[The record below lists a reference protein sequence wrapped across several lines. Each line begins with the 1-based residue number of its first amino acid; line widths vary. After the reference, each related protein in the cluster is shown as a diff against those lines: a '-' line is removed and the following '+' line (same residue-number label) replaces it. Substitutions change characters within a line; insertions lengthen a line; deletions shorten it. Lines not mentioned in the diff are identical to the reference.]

1 MIITQAMVNAVC
13 SWWRRRTLPGRLA
26 RALPDIAARKRR
38 IDEKRRR
45 HKRASSLLAEQREA
59 MTAALR
65 ARS

>member
-1 MIITQAMVNAVC
+1 MITQVMINAVC
-13 SWWRRRTLPGRLA
+13 SWWLRRTLPSRLA

-65 ARS
+65 GRM